1 MPPVKSAHAP
11 TTGSRSGRDSFAELK
26 FRVNKAF
33 KTMKKKKAA
42 DGTSAST
49 SIPPLSTPSLSLS
62 SECTVKTEYFG
73 EREEIEWRD
82 ANETRHVDDEMEI
95 MREIEDTDASPELLH
110 VQSIEA
116 MKKADGAS
124 TSESTS
130 IPPLSP
136 SISLVTAPA
145 PDFTNNLPAIFCRSN
160 STATASLWQSLAS
173 NESKISAN
181 STAYLS
187 TDSTTSTSDD
197 FFSLDCPVDMSLTY
211 SGSMQGLEV
220 MPRDTMLSTYNELFE
235 DPVVTV
241 KDNHAKLG
249 CLVAMKDLTDD
260 ITLTA
265 RDVRDF
271 YNSPRKSVTFTH
283 FSPQKCGCGV
293 ETRGLMQI
301 EEDGHSRKSLEK

>member
-1 MPPVKSAHAP
+1 M
-11 TTGSRSGRDSFAELK
+11 GSRSGRDSFAELK

-33 KTMKKKKAA
+33 ETMKKKKKKATA
-42 DGTSAST
+42 DGTSASA
-49 SIPPLSTPSLSLS
+49 SIPPLSPRLSLS

-82 ANETRHVDDEMEI
+82 EHETRHVDDEMEI

-116 MKKADGAS
+116 LKKADGAS

-136 SISLVTAPA
+136 SLSLITAPA
-145 PDFTNNLPAIFCRSN
+145 PDFTNNLPAIFSRSN
-160 STATASLWQSLAS
+160 STATTSLWQSLAS
-173 NESKISAN
+173 KESNISAH
-181 STAYLS
+181 STAFLS

-211 SGSMQGLEV
+211 SGSLQGLEV
-220 MPRDTMLSTYNELFE
+220 MPGDTILSTYNELFE

-265 RDVRDF
+265 REVRHF

-293 ETRGLMQI
+293 ETRGLMEK
-301 EEDGHSRKSLEK
+301 EEDGRSRNSLEK